1 MKKLI
6 QVLIVFGLFVV
17 IGGTASGEVDPSN
30 YLLCSGKNTKIGDD
44 TIDIFKW
51 YSKSLQKKYKD
62 VQPRLVDALRSLKK
76 WDETPIKKLIKEGN
90 SDAAFIFG
98 IYAIAS
104 LNNFSGA
111 VEHFKLAQTS
121 KHINRWETAK
131 ECIVF
136 WRDSVAADKKKH
148 GAESLNNCLAPD
160 EETIL
165 DCEVEAKV
173 ALQEID
179 KIVSQRKLAEE
190 KRQKAEKEKAEKEKA
205 AKKAKFNKIMKEA
218 EKYRD
223 VVKTSCEKVEDVSK
237 CITMNSCIAA
247 SIIEQLKHDDRGKKF
262 KKTVTGGLF
271 SKGDFSKAFDEL
283 TKSADKDEL
292 LKNQVIKITMSC
304 IFQ

>member
-6 QVLIVFGLFVV
+6 QVLIVSGLFVFM
-17 IGGTASGEVDPSN
+17 GGTASGEVDPSN
-30 YLLCSGKNTKIGDD
+30 YLLCSGKNIKIGDD
-44 TIDIFKW
+44 TIDIFNW

-90 SDAAFIFG
+90 SDASFIFG
-98 IYAIAS
+98 IYSIAA

-121 KHINRWETAK
+121 KQINRWETAK

-148 GAESLNNCLAPD
+148 GAESSNNCLAPD

-165 DCEVEAKV
+165 DCEVEAKI
-173 ALQEID
+173 ALKEID

-190 KRQKAEKEKAEKEKA
+190 KKEAE
-205 AKKAKFNKIMKEA
+205 KKAKFNKIMKEA
-218 EKYRD
+218 EKYREVISKSKD
-223 VVKTSCEKVEDVSK
+223 CKKAEDISK
-237 CITMNSCIAA
+237 CISVNSCIAA
-247 SIIEQLKHDDRGKKF
+247 SIIEEYKHDDRGKKF
-262 KKTVTGGLF
+262 KKTMKGGFF
-271 SKGDFSKAFDEL
+271 SKGSYEKAFEEL
-283 TKSADKDEL
+283 KKSADKD
-292 LKNQVIKITMSC
+292 KSFKDGIAGIAMGCVFAQMK
-304 IFQ
+304 